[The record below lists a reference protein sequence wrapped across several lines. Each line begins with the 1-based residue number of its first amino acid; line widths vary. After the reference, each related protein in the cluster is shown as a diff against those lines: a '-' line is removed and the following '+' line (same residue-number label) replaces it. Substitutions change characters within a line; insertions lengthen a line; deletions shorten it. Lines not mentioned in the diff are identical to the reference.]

1 MKEKEKEKLAFS
13 EEDRQQ
19 LIDYYKEHPMLWNS
33 QLKDYRNRDLRRVN
47 LERLARQLDFL
58 YSVEKIQQEWHNLT
72 TYFDQER
79 MGMEGSKKSGAG
91 SDEVYQTSWPYYT
104 SMEFCLDKSN
114 PDDTV
119 STLNHIA
126 PVPKKKTKNDYEEK
140 KAKLWEV
147 LSERL
152 STNTSNT
159 DSNTWQM
166 AWQQGFQAGFQQA
179 WQQCSQMFMQQQM
192 PNFLGN
198 TSVRSTPTGR
208 ANNPFMQIQ
217 PQPNFPPPFQTPPSH
232 SASSG
237 YGTPPSQQQS
247 PITPHSHFERARP
260 ANKVNRCTECGHS
273 TKYVCVNCPTII
285 CNACST
291 PADPLECQNYNEEG
305 EIRRVGYCDN
315 CPED

>member
-47 LERLARQLDFL
+47 FERLARQLDSR

-72 TYFDQER
+72 TYFDRER
-79 MGMEGSKKSGAG
+79 MRMEGSKKSGAG

-147 LSERL
+147 LGERF
-152 STNTSNT
+152 STNTSNIH
-159 DSNTWQM
+159 SNTWKIL
-166 AWQQGFQAGFQQA
+166 WQQGFQAGFQQA

-192 PNFLGN
+192 PNFLGS

-208 ANNPFMQIQ
+208 ANNHSICKFNLSQI
-217 PQPNFPPPFQTPPSH
+217 FRSH
-232 SASSG
+232 SKHHRHILHHQDTVHHHHINNPRYHLAV
-237 YGTPPSQQQS
+237 
-247 PITPHSHFERARP
+247 I
-260 ANKVNRCTECGHS
+260 
-273 TKYVCVNCPTII
+273 
-285 CNACST
+285 
-291 PADPLECQNYNEEG
+291 
-305 EIRRVGYCDN
+305 
-315 CPED
+315 